1 MTKRTSILSKIYLA
15 VTVLLAI
22 AATTLRVYMMQNA
35 FDPENGFYTNDALH
49 NIFGYSLAAV
59 VILVAVIAYIYKGR
73 KVLGFAPRRRTFE
86 VDFPARRLRTLWLY
100 RIRIC

>member
-59 VILVAVIAYIYKGR
+59 VILVAVIAYIYISVSFKEFYQQ
-73 KVLGFAPRRRTFE
+73 VL
-86 VDFPARRLRTLWLY
+86 
-100 RIRIC
+100 I